1 MKDLNN
7 LDKNFN
13 ENINELK
20 NLLDELK
27 KDLNTKLR
35 SVNESEELLEVV
47 ESYKLKIENLSNSFG
62 YEEEEISF

>member
-20 NLLDELK
+20 NLIDELK
-27 KDLNTKLR
+27 QFLNTKLR
-35 SVNESEELLEVV
+35 SVNESEELLEVI
-47 ESYKLKIENLSNSFG
+47 ESYKLKIDNLSNSFG
-62 YEEEEISF
+62 DEEE

>member
-1 MKDLNN
+1 MKDFNN

-27 KDLNTKLR
+27 KDLNTKIR
-35 SVNESEELLEVV
+35 SVSESEELLEVV

-62 YEEEEISF
+62 DEEE

>member
-1 MKDLNN
+1 MNDLNN
-7 LDKNFN
+7 LDKSFN

-27 KDLNTKLR
+27 KDLNTKLQ

-47 ESYKLKIENLSNSFG
+47 ESYKLKVENLSNSFG
-62 YEEEEISF
+62 DEEE

>member
-27 KDLNTKLR
+27 KDLNTKLK

-62 YEEEEISF
+62 DEEE

>member
-35 SVNESEELLEVV
+35 SVNESDELLEVV

-62 YEEEEISF
+62 YEEE

>member
-1 MKDLNN
+1 MKDFNN

-62 YEEEEISF
+62 DEEE

>member
-35 SVNESEELLEVV
+35 SVNESEDLLEVV
-47 ESYKLKIENLSNSFG
+47 ESYKLKIKNLSNSFG
-62 YEEEEISF
+62 DEEE

>member
-1 MKDLNN
+1 VKDLNN

-47 ESYKLKIENLSNSFG
+47 EIYKLKIENLSNSFG
-62 YEEEEISF
+62 DEEE

>member
-35 SVNESEELLEVV
+35 SVNESEDLLEVV
-47 ESYKLKIENLSNSFG
+47 ESYKLKIEHLSNSLG
-62 YEEEEISF
+62 DEEE

>member
-1 MKDLNN
+1 MKDFNN

-20 NLLDELK
+20 NLLDEFK

-35 SVNESEELLEVV
+35 SVNESEDLLEVV
-47 ESYKLKIENLSNSFG
+47 ESYKLKIEHLSNSFG
-62 YEEEEISF
+62 DEEE

>member
-20 NLLDELK
+20 NLIDELK
-27 KDLNTKLR
+27 QDLNTKLR
-35 SVNESEELLEVV
+35 SVNESEELLEVI
-47 ESYKLKIENLSNSFG
+47 ESYKLKIDNLSNSFG
-62 YEEEEISF
+62 DEEE

>member
-27 KDLNTKLR
+27 RDLNTKLR
-35 SVNESEELLEVV
+35 SVSESEELLEVV

-62 YEEEEISF
+62 DEEE

>member
-1 MKDLNN
+1 MKDFNN

-27 KDLNTKLR
+27 KDLNTKLG
-35 SVNESEELLEVV
+35 SVNESEDLLEVV
-47 ESYKLKIENLSNSFG
+47 ESYKLRIEHLSNSFRD
-62 YEEEEISF
+62 EEE

>member
-13 ENINELK
+13 ENLNELK

-47 ESYKLKIENLSNSFG
+47 ESYKLKIENLSKSFG
-62 YEEEEISF
+62 DEEE

>member
-35 SVNESEELLEVV
+35 SVNESEDLLEVV
-47 ESYKLKIENLSNSFG
+47 ESYKLKIERLSNSFG
-62 YEEEEISF
+62 EEE

>member
-20 NLLDELK
+20 NLVDELK

-35 SVNESEELLEVV
+35 SVNESEELLEVI
-47 ESYKLKIENLSNSFG
+47 ENYKLKIENLSNSFG
-62 YEEEEISF
+62 DEEE

>member
-1 MKDLNN
+1 MKDFNN

-27 KDLNTKLR
+27 QDLNTKLR
-35 SVNESEELLEVV
+35 SVNESEELLEVI
-47 ESYKLKIENLSNSFG
+47 ESYKLKIDNLSNSFG
-62 YEEEEISF
+62 DEEE

>member
-1 MKDLNN
+1 VKDLNN

-62 YEEEEISF
+62 DEEE

>member
-35 SVNESEELLEVV
+35 SVNESEELLEVI
-47 ESYKLKIENLSNSFG
+47 ESYKLKVENLSNSFG
-62 YEEEEISF
+62 DEEE

>member
-1 MKDLNN
+1 MNDLNN

-20 NLLDELK
+20 NLLNDLK

-35 SVNESEELLEVV
+35 SVSESEELLEVV

-62 YEEEEISF
+62 DEEE

>member
-1 MKDLNN
+1 MNDLNN

-35 SVNESEELLEVV
+35 SVNESEDLLEVV
-47 ESYKLKIENLSNSFG
+47 ESYKLKIEHLSNSLG
-62 YEEEEISF
+62 YEEE

>member
-20 NLLDELK
+20 NLIDELK
-27 KDLNTKLR
+27 QDLNTKLR
-35 SVNESEELLEVV
+35 SVNESEELLEVI

-62 YEEEEISF
+62 DEEE

>member
-27 KDLNTKLR
+27 KDLNTKLS
-35 SVNESEELLEVV
+35 SVSESEELLEVV
-47 ESYKLKIENLSNSFG
+47 ESYKLKIENLSKSFG
-62 YEEEEISF
+62 DEEE

>member
-1 MKDLNN
+1 MKDFNN

-47 ESYKLKIENLSNSFG
+47 EIYKLKIENLSNSFG
-62 YEEEEISF
+62 DEEE

>member
-27 KDLNTKLR
+27 RDLNTKLS
-35 SVNESEELLEVV
+35 SVSESEELLEVV

-62 YEEEEISF
+62 DEEE